1 MRVKSEERR
10 RAIIEVARQV
20 FTELGFETTSM
31 SQIAARVGGSKATLY
46 NYFSSKDEL
55 FAAVI
60 EEFGRQ
66 KIADAF
72 TSLKPEAPLEQELCR
87 FGEHYLGFVLSPEA
101 LALRTVVFHEAGR
114 SSVGREYYLRGP
126 LKGWTQIRHYLDK
139 QRQQG
144 RIRCDDSWVAALHLK
159 ALLDAELAEPCA
171 LGVRPMP
178 DVQEIK
184 QVTARAIRVFL
195 AAYQQ
200 A

>member
-87 FGEHYLGFVLSPEA
+87 FGEH
-101 LALRTVVFHEAGR
+101 
-114 SSVGREYYLRGP
+114 
-126 LKGWTQIRHYLDK
+126 
-139 QRQQG
+139 
-144 RIRCDDSWVAALHLK
+144 
-159 ALLDAELAEPCA
+159 
-171 LGVRPMP
+171 
-178 DVQEIK
+178 
-184 QVTARAIRVFL
+184 
-195 AAYQQ
+195 
-200 A
+200 